1 MGTVL
6 LRAGIY
12 DRAEREFRA
21 VQAIEPDDDAA
32 ILGLAAAVR
41 GLGSRDNTGRYVEAE
56 KLLKSLLDRK
66 PHHVAA
72 QLNLAV
78 LYADFLNERDRA
90 KPLFEA
96 FLDDAPKNEPGRAV
110 AEKWLADNKAASAA
124 PPPPKK

>member
-21 VQAIEPDDDAA
+21 VQKIEPDDDAA

-41 GLGSRDNTGRYVEAE
+41 GLGSRDKTGRYLEAE
-56 KLLKSLLDRK
+56 KLLKSLLDKK

-72 QLNLAV
+72 QLNLAI
-78 LYADFLNERDRA
+78 LYADFLNKPDRA
-90 KPLFEA
+90 KPLFES
-96 FLDDAPKNEPGRAV
+96 FLGDAPKSEPGRAV
-110 AEKWLADNKAASAA
+110 AEKWLADNKAAAAA
-124 PPPPKK
+124 PPASKK